1 MTVEPQLQYITK
13 QEPLQLT
20 IPTLAI
26 TMDAVL
32 ESPFPA
38 ATKQAARIIDGIPT
52 DCTVVSFADKIII
65 TLTQDGRLAQWV
77 PPSFPPLPSFIHLLT
92 LALLQFHVPLD
103 GHHPGLLEGKSPD
116 DEDGLLP
123 LSHLTPT
130 TLLGGTVPEREA
142 LGQTIAVQLAS
153 VLAMRRKEEGRML
166 VVGLGLKQKEL
177 EGDGFVKIIELVGE
191 CL

>member
-1 MTVEPQLQYITK
+1 
-13 QEPLQLT
+13 
-20 IPTLAI
+20 
-26 TMDAVL
+26 MDAVS
-32 ESPFPA
+32 ETPFPA
-38 ATKQAARIIDGIPT
+38 GTKQAARMIDGIPT
-52 DCTVVSFADKIII
+52 DCTVISFADKIVI

-77 PPSFPPLPSFIHLLT
+77 SPHSPLIPFYFLSLLLI
-92 LALLQFHVPLD
+92 LAATLQFHVPLD
-103 GHHPGLLEGKSPD
+103 GYHPGLLEAKSAD

-142 LGQTIAVQLAS
+142 LGQTVAVQLAS
-153 VLAMRRKEEGRML
+153 VLAMKRKEEGRMV

-177 EGDGFVKIIELVGE
+177 DGEGFVKIIELVGE

>member
-1 MTVEPQLQYITK
+1 
-13 QEPLQLT
+13 
-20 IPTLAI
+20 
-26 TMDAVL
+26 MDAVV
-32 ESPFPA
+32 ETPFPA
-38 ATKQAARIIDGIPT
+38 GTKQAARMIDGIPT
-52 DCTVVSFADKIII
+52 DCTVISFADKIVV

-77 PPSFPPLPSFIHLLT
+77 SSPLFPLSLL
-92 LALLQFHVPLD
+92 LILSAILQFHVPLD
-103 GHHPGLLEGKSPD
+103 GYHPGLLEAKSAD

-142 LGQTIAVQLAS
+142 LGQTVAVQLAS
-153 VLAMRRKEEGRML
+153 VLAMKRKEEGRML

-177 EGDGFVKIIELVGE
+177 DGEGFVKIIELVGE

>member
-1 MTVEPQLQYITK
+1 MA
-13 QEPLQLT
+13 T
-20 IPTLAI
+20 I
-26 TMDAVL
+26 L

-38 ATKQAARIIDGIPT
+38 STKQSACLIDGIHT
-52 DCTVVSFADKIII
+52 DCSVISFADKIVI
-65 TLTQDGRLAQWV
+65 TLTQQGRLAQWV
-77 PPSFPPLPSFIHLLT
+77 HSYLPFCPIFISLFLRMLT
-92 LALLQFHVPLD
+92 AISIQFHVPLD

-130 TLLGGTVPEREA
+130 TLLGGTVQEREA

-166 VVGLGLKQKEL
+166 VVGLGLQQKEL
-177 EGDGFVKIIELVGE
+177 DGDAFVKLVELVGD